1 MNFQV
6 SGFHPVHPVHNT
18 GTLTPEPGSRRMN
31 PISVLICDDSALMRR
46 SLKRMVESDSRL
58 KVIGTARDG
67 VDAVNKARELHPDV
81 VTMDVNMPGMD
92 GITALQMILHEEIA
106 PVLMVSSL
114 TQDGAEVTFESLALG
129 AFDYVPKP
137 GGTVSL
143 DIGKI
148 QEEMISKI
156 IAAARPGV
164 MRRICRRKGDLSK
177 SSDKSRRKSASG
189 RKTEKAGDQKFRAVA
204 LGISTGGPR
213 TLFDVLPELPA
224 DLAAPV
230 FVVQHMPQKFTGPFV
245 RRLNDYCKMECRE
258 AEPGMPVEPGT
269 IYLARGGN
277 HLTLYR
283 KPEGNMV
290 LRTPKK
296 PDTTFIPSVNVMM
309 QSVLH
314 MFGAD
319 TVGVLMTG
327 MGDDGA
333 DSMVDIRKAG
343 GITIAESEETAVVFG
358 MPRVAIE
365 RGGAEIIAPS
375 WQIAKEIVRAV
386 SGT

>member
-1 MNFQV
+1 MK
-6 SGFHPVHPVHNT
+6 
-18 GTLTPEPGSRRMN
+18 

-81 VTMDVNMPGMD
+81 VTMDVNMPAMD
-92 GITALQMILHEEIA
+92 GISALQIIIHEEIA

-114 TQDGAEVTFESLALG
+114 TQDGTEVTFESLALG

-137 GGTVSL
+137 GGTVSP
-143 DIGKI
+143 DIGKVK
-148 QEEMISKI
+148 EEMIAKI
-156 IAAARPGV
+156 IAAGRPGV
-164 MRRICRRKGDLSK
+164 MRKICRRKADLSK
-177 SSDKSRRKSASG
+177 SSDKSRKKAGSG
-189 RKTEKAGDQKFRAVA
+189 RKADRTDAQTFKAVA

-224 DLAAPV
+224 DLDAAV

-245 RRLNDYCKMECRE
+245 RRLNDYCKMDCKE
-258 AEPGMPVEPGT
+258 AEPGMAVEPGT

-277 HLTLYR
+277 HMTLYR
-283 KPEGNMV
+283 KPDGKMV

-296 PDTTFIPSVNVMM
+296 PDTIFIPSVNVMM

-333 DSMVDIRKAG
+333 DSMVDIRKSG
-343 GITIAESEETAVVFG
+343 GVTIAESEETAVVFG

-375 WQIAKEIVRAV
+375 WQIAEKIVRAV
-386 SGT
+386 SG